1 MKLPHRK
8 APSSF
13 GFIEKFYQTFND
25 LIIPSLKGIIMVL
38 SLPVHLKYVRE
49 YRQERNLSV
58 NDNPICRT
66 EKETQMYRTVF

>member
-25 LIIPSLKGIIMVL
+25 LIIPSLKGIIIGTVT
-38 SLPVHLKYVRE
+38 PNALKVCQR
-49 YRQERNLSV
+49 
-58 NDNPICRT
+58 I
-66 EKETQMYRTVF
+66 